1 MDFPPSRSTPPAFF
15 GGWVVA
21 GVVLLLLGLYAAFL
35 GRYIGAVAGGS
46 DSSGYL
52 NHARLLAA
60 GRNYAPPRAIPGLPA
75 PTAPEFLYAPLGFKP
90 IGGRRDRLVPTY
102 PTGLP
107 LLILA
112 VAPVVGWAQAGNVVL
127 IGHALA
133 GLVLTWLLGRTLGL
147 GARWA
152 AVGAVAI
159 AASPL
164 YLFMAQQ
171 AMSDVPAL
179 VWTTVAVIAAW
190 RSRQRT
196 GWAALAGA
204 AMALDVLVRP
214 SNALAFLPIAVAL
227 GGAWRRWLWF
237 ALAGLPGAVFFLAY
251 SRAAYGGFLMTGY
264 GDASQE
270 FLREYIPGTLLHY
283 VHWLPLL
290 LSPLAVLA
298 AGLPLVLRRAPRAA
312 VLLGVWIL
320 VYLGFYSAY
329 VCTHQTWWYLRF
341 LLPAAPAIVVGGLL
355 VARQLAGGWIA
366 RLPVP
371 AAYAV
376 WLGALALVVANG
388 AWWTHSLHALS
399 IGRGERKYAEV
410 AAWLKGRVPPD
421 AVLLT
426 MQASGALFYYTDYA
440 IARWDS
446 VEGPEAAAVDAK
458 IRQSGRPYYAVLFPF
473 ELDDA
478 LIQHFPGEWS
488 PVGKVDDVTIWRREP
503 GPAPR

>member
-1 MDFPPSRSTPPAFF
+1 MDFPLSPSHPPRSVR
-15 GGWVVA
+15 GWVVA
-21 GVVLLLLGLYAAFL
+21 GVVLLVLGLYAAFL

-60 GRNYAPPRAIPGLPA
+60 GQNHAPPRAIAGLPA

-112 VAPVVGWAQAGNVVL
+112 VEPLAGWAQAGNAVL
-127 IGHALA
+127 ILHALA
-133 GLVLTWLLGRTLGL
+133 GLAITYALGRTFGL
-147 GARWA
+147 GPRWSV
-152 AVGAVAI
+152 VGAAAI
-159 AASPL
+159 GASPL

-179 VWTTVAVIAAW
+179 VWTTVAVVAAW
-190 RSRQRT
+190 RSRERT
-196 GWAALAGA
+196 GWAAVAGA

-227 GGAWRRWLWF
+227 GAAWRRWLWF
-237 ALAGLPGAVFFLAY
+237 ALAGLPGAVFFVAY
-251 SRAAYGGFLMTGY
+251 SHAAYGGFLATGY
-264 GDASQE
+264 GNASLE

-283 VHWLPLL
+283 VHWLPILL
-290 LSPLAVLA
+290 TPLAVLA
-298 AGLPLVLRRAPRAA
+298 AGLPWLLRRSPRATI
-312 VLLGVWIL
+312 LLGVWIL
-320 VYLGFYSAY
+320 VYLAFYSAY

-355 VARQLAGGWIA
+355 VARRLAAGWWA
-366 RLPVP
+366 RLPAP
-371 AAYAV
+371 AARGI
-376 WLGALALVVANG
+376 WLVALALVVANG
-388 AWWTHSLHALS
+388 GWWTHSLHALS
-399 IGRGERKYAEV
+399 IGRGERKYAAV
-410 AAWLKGRVPPD
+410 ADWLKGRVPSD

-426 MQASGALFYYTDYA
+426 MQASGALFYYTDYT
-440 IARWDS
+440 IVRWDS
-446 VEGPEAAAVDAK
+446 VEGPDAAAVDAR

-473 ELDDA
+473 ELEDA
-478 LIQHFPGEWS
+478 LLQRFPGTWT

-503 GPAPR
+503 GPTPR

>member
-1 MDFPPSRSTPPAFF
+1 
-15 GGWVVA
+15 VA
-21 GVVLLLLGLYAAFL
+21 VLVLGLLGLYAAFL

-60 GRNYAPPRAIPGLPA
+60 GRNHATPRAIAGLPA
-75 PTAPEFLYAPLGFKP
+75 PTSPDFLYSPLGFKP

-107 LLILA
+107 LLLLLA
-112 VAPVVGWAQAGNVVL
+112 APVAGWAQAGNVVL
-127 IGHALA
+127 MLHALA
-133 GLVLTWLLGRTLGL
+133 GLALTYALGRTFGL
-147 GARWA
+147 GPRWA
-152 AVGAVAI
+152 VVGAVAI

-179 VWTTVAVIAAW
+179 VWTTVAVVAAW
-190 RSRQRT
+190 RSRERT
-196 GWAALAGA
+196 GWAAVAGA
-204 AMALDVLVRP
+204 AMALDVLIRP
-214 SNALAFLPIAVAL
+214 TNALAFLPIAVAL
-227 GGAWRRWLWF
+227 GISWRRWLWF

-251 SRAAYGGFLMTGY
+251 SRAAYGGFLVTGY
-264 GDASQE
+264 GNASLE

-298 AGLPLVLRRAPRAA
+298 AGLPWLVRRSPRATT
-312 VLLGVWIL
+312 VLGLWIL
-320 VYLGFYSAY
+320 VYLAFYSAY

-341 LLPAAPAIVVGGLL
+341 LLPAAPAIVVAGLL
-355 VARQLAGGWIA
+355 VARRLAAGRIA
-366 RLPVP
+366 RLSAP
-371 AAYAV
+371 AARGV
-376 WLGALALVVANG
+376 WLGAIALVAANG
-388 AWWTHSLHALS
+388 GWWTRSLHALS
-399 IGRGERKYAEV
+399 IGRGERKYAAV
-410 AAWLKGRVPPD
+410 ADWLKGRVPPD

-440 IARWDS
+440 IVRWDS
-446 VEGPEAAAVDAK
+446 VDGPDAAAVDAR

-473 ELDDA
+473 ELKDA
-478 LIQHFPGEWS
+478 LTERFPGAWS
-488 PVGKVDDVTIWRREP
+488 PVGKVDDVTIWRRDP
-503 GPAPR
+503 GPAAR